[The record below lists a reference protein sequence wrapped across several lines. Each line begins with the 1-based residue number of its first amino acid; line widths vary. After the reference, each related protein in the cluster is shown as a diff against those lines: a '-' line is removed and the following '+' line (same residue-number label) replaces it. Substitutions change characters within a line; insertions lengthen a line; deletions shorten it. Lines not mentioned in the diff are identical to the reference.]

1 MPLVTSALL
10 ARPNRAQASE
20 PPRVQ
25 HPVPDRP
32 WPPWL
37 AKVAEPSSQTP
48 LTSLELAPA
57 VRLPS
62 PRLGLAVS
70 HVVHVKSRV
79 RSASPCYRSRVVQLV
94 HALKFA
100 YAQCVDGTPS
110 NLVYPLSTPRL
121 PPPPPCAFATLASP
135 SPAHYALNRR
145 VPFTHIAHA
154 VHTHCRALLWTL
166 IIRLT

>member
-25 HPVPDRP
+25 HLVPDRP

-37 AKVAEPSSQTP
+37 AKVAEPLSPTL
-48 LTSLELAPA
+48 LTSLQSAPA
-57 VRLPS
+57 VRLAS
-62 PRLGLAVS
+62 PCLGLAVS
-70 HVVHVKSRV
+70 RVVHVKSRV

-94 HALKFA
+94 HALEFA

-110 NLVYPLSTPRL
+110 TLVYPSSTPH
-121 PPPPPCAFATLASP
+121 PPCAFASLASP
-135 SPAHYALNRR
+135 SPAHCALNRR
-145 VPFTHIAHA
+145 VPFARVAHA
-154 VHTHCRALLWTL
+154 VRTHRRALLCTL